1 MASRHGRRRRV
12 SGSDYAPAIPRGVSA
27 GGKLRQMEVRMDSMK
42 AILPDMIN
50 ARVEDLF
57 NAQLS
62 DEEVLAHMADMQRK
76 VEHLLELASEENRE
90 ASALLLQ
97 ELIELSHRVRRSY
110 VDMSYR
116 QGLRDG
122 FQMQTDL

>member
-1 MASRHGRRRRV
+1 
-12 SGSDYAPAIPRGVSA
+12 
-27 GGKLRQMEVRMDSMK
+27 MDSMK
-42 AILPDMIN
+42 AVLPDMIN
-50 ARVEDLF
+50 ARVEDLY

-76 VEHLLELASEENRE
+76 AEHLLELASEENRE
-90 ASALLLQ
+90 SAALVLQ

-122 FQMQTDL
+122 FQLQTDL